1 MLQNVEREV
10 YLAYHAQPRVAANKP
25 SEPLNFVVDLPTLS
39 TGAMSREWL
48 ESWSLVFEP
57 F

>member
-48 ESWSLVFEP
+48 ESWRLVFEP